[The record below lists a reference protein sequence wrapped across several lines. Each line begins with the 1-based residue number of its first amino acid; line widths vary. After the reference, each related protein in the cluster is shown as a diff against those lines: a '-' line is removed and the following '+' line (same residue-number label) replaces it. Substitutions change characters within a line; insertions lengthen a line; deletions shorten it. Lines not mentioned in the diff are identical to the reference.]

1 WGTIISFNFI
11 FIPLFILGGLGQ
23 HRRIY
28 NFQNFPELAPYQPL
42 RVVATT
48 ALVVMLLFQLVFF
61 WNLIKSFRRGVPAP
75 KNPWESNT
83 LEWTADSPP
92 PHGNW
97 PPDQMPVVYR
107 GPYEYGHPGRE
118 SDFWPQNVP
127 PAREA

>member
-1 WGTIISFNFI
+1 M
-11 FIPLFILGGLGQ
+11 
-23 HRRIY
+23 
-28 NFQNFPELAPYQPL
+28 QPL
-42 RVVATT
+42 RVVATVS
-48 ALVVMLLFQLVFF
+48 LIIMLSFQFVFF
-61 WNLIKSFRRGVPAP
+61 WNLIKSLRKGPPAP

-107 GPYEYGHPGRE
+107 GPYEYGHPDRE